1 MYLIRTVTAPIFV
14 TEIKTQRTLRYII
27 SILVIILWTL
37 PSASGQQV
45 WPGDINN
52 NGIVN
57 NVDVLYWAVAN
68 DARGPGSTQCQQ

>member
-1 MYLIRTVTAPIFV
+1 
-14 TEIKTQRTLRYII
+14 LRYII

-57 NVDVLYWAVAN
+57 NVDVLFWAVAN
-68 DARGPGSTQCQQ
+68 DAVEERLDPMPAMTG